1 MSVVIDDNLKKICK
15 KVAADLN
22 IPEIV
27 IITVYYQYIKTLK
40 QEIEKIPIKNT
51 EKIMSEEEFMKYHT
65 SFNIRHLGK
74 IFTNYE
80 IYKTKKSII

>member
-1 MSVVIDDNLKKICK
+1 
-15 KVAADLN
+15 
-22 IPEIV
+22 
-27 IITVYYQYIKTLK
+27 
-40 QEIEKIPIKNT
+40 
-51 EKIMSEEEFMKYHT
+51 MSEEEFMKYHT

>member
-1 MSVVIDDNLKKICK
+1 MSVVIDNLKKICK

-40 QEIEKIPIKNT
+40 QEIEKIPIK
-51 EKIMSEEEFMKYHT
+51 KY
-65 SFNIRHLGK
+65 
-74 IFTNYE
+74 
-80 IYKTKKSII
+80 